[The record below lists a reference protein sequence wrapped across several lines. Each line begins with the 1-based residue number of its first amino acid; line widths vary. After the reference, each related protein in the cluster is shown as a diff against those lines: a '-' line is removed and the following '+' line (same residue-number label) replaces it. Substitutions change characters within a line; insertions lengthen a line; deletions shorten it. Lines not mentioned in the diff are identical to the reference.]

1 MAWLHSA
8 ARTYGA
14 LTMSLFG
21 FLGRGAAALAPAVI
35 DALMSSGLPEEFIT
49 DATGNTKKQPAIDA
63 HRFQQLRAALQ
74 NKYKD
79 PKKVAEELHKKF
91 GARRSVQGMVPPS
104 KLGSRLAHGASWGMN
119 ALFILPMLTQMLSGN
134 RDEVDMQALM
144 AAQGG
149 MGSSPQ
155 DLQSLLGGLQQQAGG
170 SYADT
175 REDYYNMLGSNAAR
189 ELTDVYNS
197 DIPTA
202 GIRSDLQTLIRGY
215 EDQIGRMSSTEPTSL
230 AQAFAMEGI
239 YPSPNRMM

>member
-1 MAWLHSA
+1 MWN
-8 ARTYGA
+8 
-14 LTMSLFG
+14 
-21 FLGRGAAALAPAVI
+21 FLGQAGLALAPYVI

-49 DATGNTKKQPAIDA
+49 DATGNTKKHPAIDA

-79 PKKVAEELHKKF
+79 PKKVAQELHNKF
-91 GARRSVQGMVPPS
+91 GARRSVQALKQPS
-104 KLGSRLAHGASWGMN
+104 KLGSGLAHGASWGLN
-119 ALFILPMLTQMLSGN
+119 ALFVLPMLTQMLSGN

-144 AAQGG
+144 AGQGG

-155 DLQSLLGGLQQQAGG
+155 DLQSLLEGLQQQASG

-175 REDYYNMLGSNAAR
+175 KEDYYTMRGEKAASDMMDVLSN
-189 ELTDVYNS
+189 S
-197 DIPTA
+197 PSIQ
-202 GIRSDLQTLIRGY
+202 GIRPDLQTLIRGY

-239 YPSPNRMM
+239 YPSRT

>member
-1 MAWLHSA
+1 
-8 ARTYGA
+8 
-14 LTMSLFG
+14 MSLFG

-49 DATGNTKKQPAIDA
+49 DATGNTKKQPAINA

-74 NKYKD
+74 NKHKD

-91 GARRSVQGMVPPS
+91 GARRSVQGMRTPS
-104 KLGSRLAHGASWGMN
+104 KLGSRLAHGGMWGMN
-119 ALFILPMLTQMLSGN
+119 ALFILPMLTQMLSGGGGM
-134 RDEVDMQALM
+134 EEAELQELM
-144 AAQGG
+144 RGQGG

-230 AQAFAMEGI
+230 SQAFAMEGI

>member
-1 MAWLHSA
+1 
-8 ARTYGA
+8 
-14 LTMSLFG
+14 MSLFG

-35 DALMSSGLPEEFIT
+35 DALLSSGLEEEFVT
-49 DATGNTKKQPAIDA
+49 DAAGKTKKYPRVSAEEIRKQKARLDA
-63 HRFQQLRAALQ
+63 GL
-74 NKYKD
+74 KD
-79 PKKVAEELHKKF
+79 PKKVAEALATKY
-91 GARRSVQGMVPPS
+91 GRRRSVQGMRGPS
-104 KLGSRLAHGASWGMN
+104 KFGSRAQTAMNLGFLAMMA
-119 ALFILPMLTQMLSGN
+119 APFIGGGGG
-134 RDEVDMQALM
+134 EVDMQGLM
-144 AAQGG
+144 AGQGD

-175 REDYYNMLGSNAAR
+175 REDYYNMLGGRSAQGMA
-189 ELTDVYNS
+189 DAYSS

-239 YPSPNRMM
+239 YPSRM

>member
-1 MAWLHSA
+1 
-8 ARTYGA
+8 
-14 LTMSLFG
+14 MSLFG

-49 DATGNTKKQPAIDA
+49 DATGNTKKQPAINA

-74 NKYKD
+74 NKHKD
-79 PKKVAEELHKKF
+79 PKKVAEELQKRF
-91 GARRSVQGMVPPS
+91 GARRSVQAMRTPS
-104 KLGSRLAHGASWGMN
+104 KLAGRAQTAMNLGFLAMMA
-119 ALFILPMLTQMLSGN
+119 APFIPGLMGGG
-134 RDEVDMQALM
+134 DEVDMQALM
-144 AAQGG
+144 AGQGG

-230 AQAFAMEGI
+230 SQAFAMEGI